1 MLLTAAGLSGR
12 RETARQLYAEHA
24 DRSFFPKLM
33 EYIGSGPSFA
43 IELQAEGAVEK
54 WRQMIGPTDPEQA
67 RKEVRCTHL
76 AFAHL
81 AFAQFAAPAGL
92 LA

>member
-1 MLLTAAGLSGR
+1 
-12 RETARQLYAEHA
+12 
-24 DRSFFPKLM
+24 M

-67 RKEVRCTHL
+67 RKEVPLHISHL
-76 AFAHL
+76 HISHL
-81 AFAQFAAPAGL
+81 HNPLLL
-92 LA
+92 LACWA